1 MCPLVASRNQ
11 LRLRLIRRY
20 FLACAYLPSAVSAG
34 AGGGWGAGAMST
46 LRLWQRPL
54 SMQGQRCPHYGC
66 NPVCVCVCVWGG
78 GGSWSLLSPL
88 PVSFISY
95 KPSPCLHQLQTVFLS
110 STSAINRL
118 PVSFINCKPS
128 SRLLHPA
135 TNRLP
140 VSYTSYKPSSR
151 LLHQLQTVFPSPT
164 PATNLLPVSYTSYKP
179 SSCLLHQLQTVFPSP
194 TPAINRRPV
203 SIRYRQSSCLLHQ
216 RRYYRARRL
225 LGLIPSGVERD
236 ENVFG
241 RRSSSWNT

>member
-1 MCPLVASRNQ
+1 
-11 LRLRLIRRY
+11 
-20 FLACAYLPSAVSAG
+20 
-34 AGGGWGAGAMST
+34 MST

-54 SMQGQRCPHYGC
+54 SMQGRRCPHYGC
-66 NPVCVCVCVWGG
+66 NPVCVCVWGG

-128 SRLLHPA
+128 SRLLH
-135 TNRLP
+135 
-140 VSYTSYKPSSR
+140 
-151 LLHQLQTVFPSPT
+151 QLQTVFPSPT
-164 PATNLLPVSYTSYKP
+164 QATNLLPVSYTSYKP